1 MIREIDETEY
11 SKIIELGKKL
21 NPKFSRDF
29 IGNLEKVLV
38 YEENGKIIA
47 FIEFLALYEVVEI
60 INIIVEEKHRNRG
73 IGTLLLN
80 KCINKDTKEI
90 ILEVKDNNEEGLK
103 FYLDNGFKIIRT
115 INNYYKDGDAYIMER
130 II

>member
-1 MIREIDETEY
+1 MIREIDEKEY
-11 SKIIELGKKL
+11 YKIIELGKKL
-21 NPKFSRDF
+21 NPKFNREF

-38 YEENGKIIA
+38 YEENNEIIG
-47 FIEFLALYEVVEI
+47 FIEFLSLYEVVEI
-60 INIIVEEKHRNRG
+60 INIIVKETHRNRG

-80 KCINKDTKEI
+80 KCITKDTKEI

-130 II
+130 MI

>member
-11 SKIIELGKKL
+11 SKIISLGKKL
-21 NPKFSRDF
+21 NPKFSREF

-38 YEENGKIIA
+38 YEENGEIIA

-90 ILEVKDNNEEGLK
+90 ILEVRDNNEEGLK

-115 INNYYKDGDAYIMER
+115 IKSYYKDGDAYIMER
-130 II
+130 TI

>member
-1 MIREIDETEY
+1 MIREIDEKEY
-11 SKIIELGKKL
+11 YKIIELGKKL
-21 NPKFSRDF
+21 NPKFNREF

-38 YEENGKIIA
+38 YEENNEIIG
-47 FIEFLALYEVVEI
+47 FIEFLSLYEVVEI
-60 INIIVEEKHRNRG
+60 INIIVEETHRNRG

-80 KCINKDTKEI
+80 KCITKDTKEI

-130 II
+130 MI

>member
-1 MIREIDETEY
+1 MIREINESEY
-11 SKIIELGKKL
+11 DKIIKLGKKL
-21 NPKFSRDF
+21 NPKFNREL

-38 YEENGKIIA
+38 YEENGEIIA

-80 KCINKDTKEI
+80 KSINKDTKEI

-115 INNYYKDGDAYIMER
+115 ISNYYKDGDAYIMER
-130 II
+130 MI